1 MEQAQ
6 RRAKTIFRIAML
18 SALMMPCAA
27 VATLCAQAPDSGR
40 TADGDLKP
48 NPIAAL
54 KAFEPPAGEEYE
66 LGPGDE
72 LSLDFGTRPELN
84 SKRVVG
90 PDGRITLPLAG
101 SVMVGDKTR
110 EDAAGAILTALKPYY
125 TNLSVTVGVD
135 KYTSNRILVLGA
147 VEHPGIITFDS
158 PPTLLEV
165 VTRGGV
171 LGSVTTNSGSGS
183 RMPLIPDRCAIYR
196 GSDKVMW
203 VDLKG
208 LLDSGSPLAD
218 LRLRREDIVYVP
230 SAADRY
236 VSVLGQVQHPGAFQL
251 ESSTTLRKL
260 IADAGGLTDAAGANP
275 GIRVISPVN
284 GTTRVIPLKTILQ
297 PTPLDLTLKPGD
309 IVFVPKSLFNNV
321 SYVFDKISPLI
332 SIFTAFAFLTN

>member
-1 MEQAQ
+1 MERA
-6 RRAKTIFRIAML
+6 RYRAKTILRLAMVG
-18 SALMMPCAA
+18 SLMTA
-27 VATLCAQAPDSGR
+27 VAVVAPLFAQAPDSAR
-40 TADGDLKP
+40 STTSELQP

-54 KAFEPPAGEEYE
+54 KAFEPPAGEAYE

-101 SVMVGDKTR
+101 SVLVGDKTR
-110 EDAAGAILTALKPYY
+110 EDAAAAILAALKPFY

-135 KYTSNRILVLGA
+135 KYTSNRILLLGA

-171 LGSVTTNSGSGS
+171 LGSVAANSGSGS

-203 VDLKG
+203 VNLKG

-218 LRLRREDIVYVP
+218 LRLRRDDIVYVP

-260 IADAGGLTDAAGANP
+260 LADAGGLTDAAGANP
-275 GIRVISPVN
+275 GIRVISPAS
-284 GTTRVIPLKTILQ
+284 GTTRVIPLKTLLA
-297 PTPLDLTLKPGD
+297 PVPLDLTLKPGD
-309 IVFVPKSLFNNV
+309 IVFVPKSAFNNV
-321 SYVFDKISPLI
+321 SYMFDKVSPLI